1 MYGDAAAFF
10 FSGHGDFTGDCS
22 LVGEARS
29 PAGEVSEHRDAVFCG
44 GRRRVGGPSPLPRS
58 TGPVSAIH
66 ASAGSYRSGDMS
78 DLGVEVCQLHTILI
92 AATKS
97 VSRYDSGWE
106 VDYAAR
112 QAPLSG

>member
-1 MYGDAAAFF
+1 MYDDAAAFF
-10 FSGHGDFTGDCS
+10 S
-22 LVGEARS
+22 VGLHRWVPFLIKLPAWLRVGWS
-29 PAGEVSEHRDAVFCG
+29 PAGEVSEHRDAVFCEG
-44 GRRRVGGPSPLPRS
+44 ERRVGGPRS
-58 TGPVSAIH
+58 ASAIH

>member
-1 MYGDAAAFF
+1 
-10 FSGHGDFTGDCS
+10 
-22 LVGEARS
+22 
-29 PAGEVSEHRDAVFCG
+29 
-44 GRRRVGGPSPLPRS
+44 
-58 TGPVSAIH
+58 
-66 ASAGSYRSGDMS
+66 MS